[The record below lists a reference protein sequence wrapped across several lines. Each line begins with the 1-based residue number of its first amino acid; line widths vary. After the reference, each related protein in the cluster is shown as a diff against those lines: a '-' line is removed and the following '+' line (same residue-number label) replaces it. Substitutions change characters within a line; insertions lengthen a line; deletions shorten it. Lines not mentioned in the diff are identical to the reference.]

1 MYKKR
6 PSNLYNLKLN
16 KKIIFFRGNIYKM
29 GFLCYLVRTFK
40 RVFLY
45 QALIIFAVFRL
56 LKAFKFYR
64 DFERR
69 TIEMVTLFHL
79 PESVVFWKDVDT
91 PAKEWIYKGFLIGL
105 IVLSSFSILG
115 VKFFQFLAGIFSIII
130 GFLYYN
136 PIKYYKEKEIKT
148 TQDYFPQFEFIL
160 YATLGLGMIAQSFQ
174 RCCCQKAQEE
184 KDVKIELP
192 KTTDRSGNSNSS
204 GKKKRE

>member
-6 PSNLYNLKLN
+6 PSNLYNLKLI
-16 KKIIFFRGNIYKM
+16 KKIIFFSGNIYKM
-29 GFLCYLVRTFK
+29 GFLCYLVGTFK

-64 DFERR
+64 DFERK

-148 TQDYFPQFEFIL
+148 TQDYFPQFIL
-160 YATLGLGMIAQSFQ
+160 YATLGLGMITQSFQ

-184 KDVKIELP
+184 KDVKIELS

>member
-16 KKIIFFRGNIYKM
+16 KTIIFFRGNIYKM
-29 GFLCYLVRTFK
+29 GFLCYLVGTFK

-115 VKFFQFLAGIFSIII
+115 VKFFQFLVVC
-130 GFLYYN
+130 L
-136 PIKYYKEKEIKT
+136 EI
-148 TQDYFPQFEFIL
+148 YF
-160 YATLGLGMIAQSFQ
+160 
-174 RCCCQKAQEE
+174 
-184 KDVKIELP
+184 
-192 KTTDRSGNSNSS
+192 
-204 GKKKRE
+204 